1 PCDAAGESLR
11 QSRPGKHDNILFI
24 LMNAAFLY
32 NEMRR
37 LSFRKTFRFRAE
49 ISFLAAMSLL
59 HKIKPIHAFHYS
71 ERVLISGEIT

>member
-1 PCDAAGESLR
+1 R

-71 ERVLISGEIT
+71 VRVLISGEIT

>member
-1 PCDAAGESLR
+1 
-11 QSRPGKHDNILFI
+11 NILFI

-59 HKIKPIHAFHYS
+59 HKIKLIHAFHYS